1 MMKNGGRP
9 PRPAWRRLYAVLF
22 LVVVMYLVAL
32 MAAPTPEQVRWLDLL
47 LLLSFFGAMW
57 AWVRANRA
65 AIQRR
70 DEQRKPGGTDV
81 TQVIPFPSPQPS
93 HYSFGSRTP
102 RALKADHLVNLVTKN

>member
-1 MMKNGGRP
+1 MKEGARP
-9 PRPAWRRLYAVLF
+9 SRPAWRRLYAMLF

-47 LLLSFFGAMW
+47 LLLSVFGVMW

-65 AIQRR
+65 AIRRR
-70 DEQRKPGGTDV
+70 DEQRKPRGTDV

-93 HYSFGSRTP
+93 RYSLARRTP
-102 RALKADHLVNLVTKN
+102 PALKADHLVNLVTKN